1 MKLNKI
7 AIKNYRQF
15 YNTDICFDN
24 IISILAGPNNSG
36 KTSLIELCRNLFEQ
50 NFSNLT
56 TSDINVQTY
65 YEQKIKLTE
74 KIIEIY
80 KDNDSKNI
88 FSGNLENLFSENYIS
103 SIEVSI
109 QTDYEDQEDIA
120 NFANYMM
127 ELDIENRS
135 FYFIYRYEFN
145 KKSFIKQII
154 ENFEKFSKDILNYN
168 ELTSQYNVSTDKEEK
183 NKIEEKQG
191 SAKNCII
198 DKYFNESFENKF
210 YFCDKEYKNEIKMDS
225 SEFKNLFHFVR
236 INADRNLSDEKSNN
250 NHIVSKSL
258 IDIISDDKSWQDLI
272 KNIPSEM
279 QKLFRETSIEGEIKE
294 RSVNSLNPIM
304 EELSGAKDCNV
315 GTPYFELNL
324 TDENITKFIKN
335 STVARYKF
343 NDYTFEEYAQGLGIS
358 NLIYMHI
365 QLEKFKKESNDKV
378 INFFVIEEPE
388 AHMHPQMQRVLIKY
402 LNDYFGNQK
411 IQGLITT
418 HSNEIIKV
426 SEMQKVRVIRSSET
440 LLSNKIFDL
449 NQFINNLSNKDTVQF
464 YSLLFR
470 INYSDLIFANKII
483 MYEGDT
489 EKMFLER
496 ILNLDSYKN
505 LREQYLSFV
514 QVGGAYSHKYKPLL
528 DFLEIKTLI
537 FTDIDYE
544 KSCIITSDILNS
556 ETTNEGLKSYY
567 DGSKVALKVKDLY
580 EWQQNDPNIRL
591 FYQTERDGYG
601 RTLEEAIL
609 NKKLDINVEDVND
622 KNYWKT
628 NKETNNLIF
637 SIPNKNAEGQNID
650 NEITS
655 RDIVRATSDNKTDF
669 MYSIIL
675 QNDDKI
681 VDFIPD
687 YIKEGLNW
695 LMQ

>member
-210 YFCDKEYKNEIKMDS
+210 YFCDKGYKNEIKMDS

-324 TDENITKFIKN
+324 TDENITKFIKS

-402 LNDYFGNQK
+402 LNDYFNNQK

-426 SEMQKVRVIRSSET
+426 SEMKKVRVIRPEET
-440 LLSNKIFDL
+440 LLLNKIFDL
-449 NQFINNLSNKDTVQF
+449 NQFINNLSNEDAVQF

-528 DFLEIKTLI
+528 DFLGIKTLI

-544 KSCIITSDILNS
+544 KSCIIISDILNS
-556 ETTNEGLKSYY
+556 ETTNNGLKSYY
-567 DGSKVALKVKDLY
+567 NGSKETLKVKDLY
-580 EWQQNDPNIRL
+580 EWQQNNPNIRL

-609 NKKLDINVEDVND
+609 NK
-622 KNYWKT
+622 
-628 NKETNNLIF
+628 IF
-637 SIPNKNAEGQNID
+637 SINIEDEKCERFWNVMKKRKKIKYSIPKKDTNGNEGSD
-650 NEITS
+650 NFS
-655 RDIVRATSDNKTDF
+655 VRKIVKATSDNKTDF

-675 QNDDKI
+675 QDDDK
-681 VDFIPD
+681 VVKFIPN
-687 YIKEGLNW
+687 YIEEGLNW